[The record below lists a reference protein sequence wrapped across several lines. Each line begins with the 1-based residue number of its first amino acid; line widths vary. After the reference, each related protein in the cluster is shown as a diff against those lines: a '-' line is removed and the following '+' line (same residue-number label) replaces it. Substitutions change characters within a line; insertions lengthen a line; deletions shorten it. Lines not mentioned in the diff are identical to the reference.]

1 MNAKRDILVVGGGIC
16 GLTVSIALKKKGM
29 NPRIVEIQENWH
41 PVSSG
46 IFLNSNALRAL
57 RRVDVL
63 DEIVAAGWGSEGD
76 KMAIFDQD
84 GNHLTDVTYPRL
96 AGPDVPAV
104 LGLKRMELHNVLV
117 KKTIAEDIPITKGT
131 TIESFTEDADKIKAT
146 LTDGTTADY
155 DLMIG
160 ADGIRS
166 KVRAI
171 AFDGVEPEFSSFG
184 TWRCVCD
191 RPKDLTTK
199 IMMMG
204 VGKRLGIM
212 PISGDKLYVFATSRE
227 IGNPWYEKSSWYT
240 TMKEK
245 FSEFK
250 GYAPELFAQSQSADD
265 VVYAAVEEVKQP
277 APWHMGRVVI
287 LGDAAHA
294 STPYLSQGAAMG
306 IEDCIVLAELAAKSG
321 PFLDNIHECTDRR
334 YERCKFVQE
343 NSRAV
348 GERGAVEDVDYCIE
362 RNKAVPQHAQAEND
376 RIYEVISRE
385 IYEFED

>member
-240 TMKEK
+240 TMKE
-245 FSEFK
+245 
-250 GYAPELFAQSQSADD
+250 
-265 VVYAAVEEVKQP
+265 
-277 APWHMGRVVI
+277 
-287 LGDAAHA
+287 
-294 STPYLSQGAAMG
+294 
-306 IEDCIVLAELAAKSG
+306 
-321 PFLDNIHECTDRR
+321 
-334 YERCKFVQE
+334 
-343 NSRAV
+343 
-348 GERGAVEDVDYCIE
+348 
-362 RNKAVPQHAQAEND
+362 
-376 RIYEVISRE
+376 
-385 IYEFED
+385 